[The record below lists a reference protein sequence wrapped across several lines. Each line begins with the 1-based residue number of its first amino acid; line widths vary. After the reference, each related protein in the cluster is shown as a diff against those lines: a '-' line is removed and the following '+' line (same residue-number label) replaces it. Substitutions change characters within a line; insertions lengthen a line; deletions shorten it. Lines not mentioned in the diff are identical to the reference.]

1 MTTSVFYAA
10 SSFGVTQFTPA
21 SHALA
26 ISSNLTVDATVQNVT
41 ATSSGAGDM
50 ISGTLGSTPTLNDVI
65 MAVIMRADGQAVTA
79 APAGWTLLTAGNTSG
94 SRSLEVWWYRSTGI
108 VADKGP
114 HTFTRASGSANWC
127 IELYGFSGTAV
138 CGNPT
143 VGNGAGSFASAVAVT
158 QTATMDSG
166 SSKSPGAV
174 LTAFCVGGG
183 TISGIGGAFSGTGTE
198 EAHTTYI
205 NGTYTR
211 GGASVVDVYNNVD
224 FTTSPTYGTA
234 WTWTT
239 SRAGHSCSI
248 HLNGGG
254 VANVPTAQAFGAGI
268 GNTALTN
275 SLSQGYMTFDT
286 SSIPDTN
293 TISSAVL
300 DILGAGSVL
309 GTNFA
314 DPSTAI
320 LQARYHGTTAPTN
333 TRGNNDNHW
342 LLSASAFAAKTL
354 VATYPAASTW
364 SIVAAN
370 TLTSQAALA
379 TNVNKTGDTVLVY
392 STDEYA
398 TATAGTGTQAYAIA
412 NPTTGTTLTVVHSF
426 VGSATVTASATA
438 SPAITR
444 TATLVRTIAASV
456 TASPTISR
464 IAAFPRTIT
473 ATVTASPAITRVATL
488 ARTISASVQAVP
500 SLVADYFPY
509 STQLPRIIRLAGR
522 STITLATQSTL
533 RLLGRSTLKLPKE

>member
-1 MTTSVFYAA
+1 MTTSVIYAA
-10 SSFGVTQFTPA
+10 SSFGVTQFSPQ

-41 ATSSGAGDM
+41 ATSSGAGAM

-79 APAGWTLLTAGNTSG
+79 APAGWTLLTAAATSG

-114 HTFTRASGSANWC
+114 HTFTRAGGTANWC

-143 VGNGAGSFASAVAVT
+143 VGNASASFASAATIT
-158 QTATMDSG
+158 QTATVEDLAG
-166 SSKSPGAV
+166 GPGAV

-183 TISGIGGAFSGTGTE
+183 TISGIGGAFSGTGTQ

-205 NGTYTR
+205 NGTFTR
-211 GGASVVDVYNNVD
+211 GGASVVDIYNNVD
-224 FTTSPTYGTA
+224 FTTDPTYGTA

-248 HLNGGG
+248 ELNGGG
-254 VANVPTAQAFGAGI
+254 SANLATAVSVGAGI
-268 GNTALTN
+268 GNTAFTS
-275 SLSQGYMTFDT
+275 SLSQAYMTFDT
-286 SSIPDTN
+286 SSIPDAN

-300 DILGAGSVL
+300 DITGAASV
-309 GTNFA
+309 GGANFA
-314 DPSTAI
+314 DPSVAV

-333 TRGNNDNHW
+333 TRGNNDSHW
-342 LLSASAFAAKTL
+342 LLSASDFAAKTL
-354 VATYPAASTW
+354 VATYPAASAW
-364 SIVAAN
+364 SPTLAN
-370 TLTSQAALA
+370 TLTSEAALA
-379 TNVNKTGDTVLVY
+379 ANVNKTGNTVLVY

-398 TATAGTGTQAYAIA
+398 TATAGSGTQAYAIG

-438 SPAITR
+438 TPSISRVASLLRTIAAAADASPTLSRIPSFAR
-444 TATLVRTIAASV
+444 TIAAAVDASPTLSRIPSFARTIAASV
-456 TASPTISR
+456 GAVPGI
-464 IAAFPRTIT
+464 
-473 ATVTASPAITRVATL
+473 VATYQPF
-488 ARTISASVQAVP
+488 SA
-500 SLVADYFPY
+500 
-509 STQLPRIIRLAGR
+509 QLPRIIRLAGR
-522 STITLATQSTL
+522 STITLVTQSTL
-533 RLLGRSTLKLPKE
+533 RLFGRSTLKLPKE

>member
-1 MTTSVFYAA
+1 MTTSVIYAA
-10 SSFGVTQFTPA
+10 SSFGVTQFSPA

-26 ISSNLTVDATVQNVT
+26 ISSNLAADSTVQNVS

-50 ISGTLGSTPTLNDVI
+50 ISGTLGATPTLNDVI
-65 MAVIMRADGQAVTA
+65 IAVIMRADGQAVTS
-79 APAGWTLLTAGNTSG
+79 APAGWTLITGANTAG

-108 VADKGP
+108 AADKGP
-114 HTFTRASGSANWC
+114 HTFTRAAGTANWC
-127 IELYGFSGTAV
+127 IELYGFSGAAV

-143 VGNGAGSFASAVAVT
+143 VGNSAASFAAATVT
-158 QTATMDSG
+158 QSIAMDDISAG
-166 SSKSPGAV
+166 PGAV

-183 TISGIGGAFSGTGTE
+183 TISSISGAFSGTGTE

-224 FTTSPTYGTA
+224 FTTDPTYGTA

-248 HLNGGG
+248 RLNGGG
-254 VANVPTAQAFGAGI
+254 SANVPTAQAFGAGI

-286 SSIPDTN
+286 SSIPDAN

-300 DILGAGSVL
+300 DITGTGIVLGA
-309 GTNFA
+309 NFA

-333 TRGNNDNHW
+333 TRGDNDNHW

-364 SIVAAN
+364 SVVAAN

-379 TNVNKTGDTVLVY
+379 TNVNKTGNTVLVY

-438 SPAITR
+438 SPTITR

-473 ATVTASPAITRVATL
+473 ASVTANPTISRVGTL
-488 ARTISASVQAVP
+488 ARTVAASVQAVP

-509 STQLPRIIRLAGR
+509 STQLPRIFRLAGR